1 MARSAGVSYTGLSQN
16 VLVKST
22 IQRRYAL
29 LRRLVTFT
37 VRSFRSK
44 RRTVMTEV
52 EALKEEVKDLKK
64 ELKRYKTLVELKGLD
79 ISSVDVLFH
88 DFEPAMCMP
97 LKDVYQSLYSRVI
110 SIALERD
117 CEYLGDLAILYHYGK
132 TVHGLGVLN
141 LDTGYYSIKNI
152 LASHGI
158 SLPLTHDVFV
168 KWLKIRP
175 RGLDGY
181 PIKKENTND

>member
-1 MARSAGVSYTGLSQN
+1 
-16 VLVKST
+16 
-22 IQRRYAL
+22 
-29 LRRLVTFT
+29 
-37 VRSFRSK
+37 
-44 RRTVMTEV
+44 MTEV
-52 EALKEEVKDLKK
+52 EALKEEVKDLKT

-79 ISSVDVLFH
+79 ISVVDVLFS
-88 DFEPAMCMP
+88 DFEPAMCIP
-97 LKDVYQSLYSRVI
+97 LKDVYGSLYSRVL
-110 SIALERD
+110 SIAAERD